1 MGGTRK
7 EAAERAAEAAEAAA
21 KKAEESTDVAN
32 KMVGGAAADMQ
43 VKHAAAERA
52 AAEQARAAAE
62 QAPDEDVRSNL
73 LWDEAEQLT
82 NEVAD
87 MQKVGP
93 TGTWKGRSS
102 KHNNPSSAKAWMDK
116 AEGWKQAAIAW
127 ASVAAS

>member
-7 EAAERAAEAAEAAA
+7 EAA
-21 KKAEESTDVAN
+21 KKAEESRDVAN
-32 KMVGGAAADMQ
+32 KMVGGAAADMP

-52 AAEQARAAAE
+52 AAEQSRAAAE
-62 QAPDEDVRSNL
+62 QAPDEDVRSNR
-73 LWDEAEQLT
+73 LWNVAEQAT

-93 TGTWKGRSS
+93 TGIWKGRSS
-102 KHNNPSSAKAWMDK
+102 KHNDPSSAEACKNK

-127 ASVAAS
+127 ANAAAS